1 MEKVYSRPESLDI
14 SNNKFCPGC
23 MHSTFIKICMQ
34 VIDELGI
41 GDRAVVIQPIGCANN
56 SSPCIAIDQ
65 GCALHGRA
73 PAYATGLKRCH
84 PESIVFTYQGDGDLS
99 SIGFAEVMHAA
110 NRGENICV
118 FYINNCN
125 YGMTGGQMS
134 PTTLIG
140 QKTTTCVEGRNP
152 DLTGYP
158 MHMAELVATL
168 KGVAYSGRFALDTP
182 AHIKRPRMPF
192 ERHLRTRLTT
202 RGFPLWKCSAAARP
216 TGACRPLRA

>member
-1 MEKVYSRPESLDI
+1 
-14 SNNKFCPGC
+14 
-23 MHSTFIKICMQ
+23 
-34 VIDELGI
+34 
-41 GDRAVVIQPIGCANN
+41 
-56 SSPCIAIDQ
+56 
-65 GCALHGRA
+65 
-73 PAYATGLKRCH
+73 
-84 PESIVFTYQGDGDLS
+84 
-99 SIGFAEVMHAA
+99 MHAA

-182 AHIKRPRMPF
+182 AHIKKAKDALRKAF
-192 ERHLRTRLTT
+192 ENQIDNKGFSFVEMLSSCPTNWGLSPLESVKMLQNQVMKE
-202 RGFPLWKCSAAARP
+202 FPLGICKDN
-216 TGACRPLRA
+216 GEVEK

>member
-125 YGMTGGQMS
+125 YGRC
-134 PTTLIG
+134 P
-140 QKTTTCVEGRNP
+140 
-152 DLTGYP
+152 
-158 MHMAELVATL
+158 
-168 KGVAYSGRFALDTP
+168 
-182 AHIKRPRMPF
+182 RPHSLARRPPPVWKAG
-192 ERHLRTRLTT
+192 TRI
-202 RGFPLWKCSAAARP
+202 
-216 TGACRPLRA
+216 